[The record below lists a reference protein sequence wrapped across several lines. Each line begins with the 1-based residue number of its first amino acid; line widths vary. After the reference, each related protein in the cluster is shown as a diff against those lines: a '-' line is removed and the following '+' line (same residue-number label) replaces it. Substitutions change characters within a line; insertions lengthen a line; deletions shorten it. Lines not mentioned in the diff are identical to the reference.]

1 MGIGRHQGGLLIARI
16 HQLQGRTFARMLKE
30 HGIAQINP
38 AQGRIL
44 FVLWQQDGLSMGELA
59 LRTSLGPST
68 LTRML
73 DRLEKAGQV
82 RRVYDDADRRKVAI
96 ALTDKN
102 RALQSA
108 YEEVSAAM
116 TRVFYAGMAE
126 AEIVQLEKLLG
137 QVLENLRK
145 P

>member
-59 LRTSLGPST
+59 QRTSLGPST

-82 RRVYDDADRRKVAI
+82 RRVYDEADRRKVAI

-102 RALQSA
+102 RALKSA
-108 YEEVSAAM
+108 YAEVSESM
-116 TRVFYAGMAE
+116 TRVFYAGMTE
-126 AEIVQLEKLLG
+126 AEIVQLETLLG
-137 QVLENLRK
+137 RVLENLRK
-145 P
+145 Q